1 MVQASFWEEGTRQQW
16 IFCAND
22 NSPLDGLQ
30 EKINID
36 TLQYSS
42 ADEPLNLGIRR
53 INGRV
58 YSGNY
63 VGVCRLKSPDGKKV
77 LSYDGREVILKIE
90 PRFDISVVDMLN
102 ALRDDDE
109 FERYLAP
116 QTTKIGESDKEI
128 EDLKNNELFYFFDNE
143 DPIYIKDNVALDS
156 SIITASV
163 YISLLKDLCSR
174 PLMGKMLC
182 KEENLVGKVKGKIL
196 FQKNVRANT
205 LRGRDDRIYC
215 KYLQYSE
222 DILENRVLKLGLR
235 KAELFLNHYFE
246 GTTSSQNSFRNMVAY
261 CQNAL
266 AHITYTKILKQD
278 MGKIKTTGCYVYY
291 KPVIN
296 AAKMVLSEITLE
308 ANGQSKYTSYVVPYA
323 VSMSKLF
330 EMYTRAYLK
339 RAGIKSYLSDEPGL
353 HILQYDYKAKVLAQS
368 GKGYSTYIRGNIK
381 PDIILYNSLTDKY
394 LVFDVKYKN
403 LENSRFAREDRLQV
417 LAYALMYNCDSVG
430 IFFPTI
436 SSSGNVYY
444 EKNEIMT
451 NENRRRFYNQVEL
464 SIDAVE
470 SYMIKEKESDNEKT
484 ITEYILELMEI
495 EGQP

>member
-1 MVQASFWEEGTRQQW
+1 
-16 IFCAND
+16 
-22 NSPLDGLQ
+22 
-30 EKINID
+30 
-36 TLQYSS
+36 
-42 ADEPLNLGIRR
+42 
-53 INGRV
+53 
-58 YSGNY
+58 
-63 VGVCRLKSPDGKKV
+63 
-77 LSYDGREVILKIE
+77 
-90 PRFDISVVDMLN
+90 
-102 ALRDDDE
+102 
-109 FERYLAP
+109 
-116 QTTKIGESDKEI
+116 
-128 EDLKNNELFYFFDNE
+128 
-143 DPIYIKDNVALDS
+143 
-156 SIITASV
+156 
-163 YISLLKDLCSR
+163 
-174 PLMGKMLC
+174 
-182 KEENLVGKVKGKIL
+182 
-196 FQKNVRANT
+196 
-205 LRGRDDRIYC
+205 
-215 KYLQYSE
+215 
-222 DILENRVLKLGLR
+222 
-235 KAELFLNHYFE
+235 
-246 GTTSSQNSFRNMVAY
+246 
-261 CQNAL
+261 
-266 AHITYTKILKQD
+266 
-278 MGKIKTTGCYVYY
+278 
-291 KPVIN
+291 
-296 AAKMVLSEITLE
+296 MVLSEITLE